1 MVVSNEWV
9 VGDEMNE
16 SVNLYRRNG
25 KNVYIKQPS
34 FEELSF
40 VSKLWGDEE
49 TMAEI
54 GGTYVFP
61 KEKWGMFYKKMVHP
75 TDGKNFYCLIY
86 TVRDKPIG
94 EVSFHGYDSGTKAA
108 RINVK
113 VHHKYRLKGYG
124 EEAVRLL
131 LEYYFLEFKGRSII
145 DTIQTEGAKKFFS
158 KIGFEAIG
166 KFKDKTTYKLTKDSF
181 FSLETKRK
189 RNIAVIAY
197 NNMNIF
203 QYSIIFEVFNE
214 ANKILNEDMF
224 NIYGV
229 GFDYNIRTNNINVEL
244 EHNFDSEEQPD
255 IIIIPGG
262 DGAQEAVKDEN
273 IIKYLLSK
281 YNNCDYLL
289 SINTG
294 IYFLSRCRMLDGILV
309 PKVIGTEEEL
319 REKLPEIRFISRGFV
334 DNGKIIISSN
344 TIGTMEGCLNIIK
357 KVLGEEVLV
366 ELINV
371 LGIN

>member
-1 MVVSNEWV
+1 
-9 VGDEMNE
+9 MNGI
-16 SVNLYRRNG
+16 VNLYRRNG

-40 VSKLWGDEE
+40 VANLWSDEE

-54 GGTYVFP
+54 GGAYVFP
-61 KEKWGMFYKKMVHP
+61 KEKWEMFYKKMVQP

-86 TVRDKPIG
+86 TVRDKAIG
-94 EVSFHGYDSGTKAA
+94 EVSFHGYDSVTKAA
-108 RINVK
+108 RINIK
-113 VHHKYRLKGYG
+113 IHHRYRGKGYG
-124 EEAVRLL
+124 EEAIRLL
-131 LEYYFLEFKGRSII
+131 LEYYFLEFRGQAII
-145 DTIQTEGAKKFFS
+145 DTIQTESAKNFFN

-166 KFKDKTTYKLTKDSF
+166 KFRDKTTYKLTKDDF
-181 FSLETKRK
+181 FSLEAKRK

-197 NNMNIF
+197 NDMNIF
-203 QYSIIFEVFNE
+203 QYSIVFEIFNE
-214 ANKILNEDMF
+214 ANKILEEELF

-229 GFDYNIRTNNINVEL
+229 GYEENIITGNMNIAL
-244 EHNFDSEEQPD
+244 EHNFECINQPD

-262 DGAQEAVKDEN
+262 DGAEKAVEDKYL
-273 IIKYLLSK
+273 IKYLLSK

-309 PKVIGTEEEL
+309 PKIEEAEETL
-319 REKLPEIRFISRGFV
+319 KENLPEIRFTSKRFV
-334 DNGKIIISSN
+334 DNGKIIISAN
-344 TIGTMEGCLNIIK
+344 TIGIMEGCLNIIK
-357 KVLGEEVLV
+357 KVAGEEVLV
-366 ELINV
+366 ELIKI